1 MPSLLK
7 LVRATGKV
15 GRVVLQPGIK
25 FRRAALYDARF
36 NLIEILTMTSLS
48 SRLGVRALMGILLLA
63 TAGQI
68 CAQPFPNRPVK
79 LVIPLAAGGATD
91 ALARIVSQK
100 LSEAWGQQI
109 VIENRAGAGGNI
121 GTEFVARSPADGY
134 TMLLNGNNMAVN
146 LTINPNIAYH
156 PVKDF
161 ATVSMV
167 ASTIGVMLVAPSV
180 PAKSVKEVIALA
192 REQPGKLAYGSTGN
206 GTAGHLNMELFKLL
220 TGINVNHIPYKV
232 VTQAQTDLMGD
243 RIQLW
248 IASLPPMVPLI
259 NAGKM
264 RALAVSGK
272 KRSDAIPE
280 VPTME
285 EAGVAGY
292 EALSWFALFMP
303 AATPREIVNRAS
315 EEVARALKDTQVR
328 ERLARLGIDPVGST
342 PDFMARY
349 LQEEITKWAGVVK
362 ATGMKLE

>member
-1 MPSLLK
+1 
-7 LVRATGKV
+7 
-15 GRVVLQPGIK
+15 
-25 FRRAALYDARF
+25 
-36 NLIEILTMTSLS
+36 
-48 SRLGVRALMGILLLA
+48 
-63 TAGQI
+63 
-68 CAQPFPNRPVK
+68 
-79 LVIPLAAGGATD
+79 
-91 ALARIVSQK
+91 
-100 LSEAWGQQI
+100 
-109 VIENRAGAGGNI
+109 
-121 GTEFVARSPADGY
+121 
-134 TMLLNGNNMAVN
+134 
-146 LTINPNIAYH
+146 
-156 PVKDF
+156 
-161 ATVSMV
+161 
-167 ASTIGVMLVAPSV
+167 
-180 PAKSVKEVIALA
+180 
-192 REQPGKLAYGSTGN
+192 
-206 GTAGHLNMELFKLL
+206 
-220 TGINVNHIPYKV
+220 
-232 VTQAQTDLMGD
+232 
-243 RIQLW
+243 
-248 IASLPPMVPLI
+248 MVPLI